1 MEDEYVAELMSNKKE
16 MKNMQKEMQKIMGNK
31 AGKSTDIPTTNDEDE
46 GEDDNASVDSDMKI
60 AAYNKQQQDEE
71 DL

>member
-16 MKNMQKEMQKIMGNK
+16 MKNIHKEIQKIMGNK

-46 GEDDNASVDSDMKI
+46 GEDVSVDSDMKI
-60 AAYNKQQQDEE
+60 AAYDKQ
-71 DL
+71 

>member
-16 MKNMQKEMQKIMGNK
+16 MKNIQKEMQKIMGNK

-46 GEDDNASVDSDMKI
+46 GEDVSVDSDMKI
-60 AAYNKQQQDEE
+60 AAYDKQQQEEE

>member
-16 MKNMQKEMQKIMGNK
+16 MKNIQKEMQKIMGNK

-46 GEDDNASVDSDMKI
+46 GEDVSVDSDMKI
-60 AAYNKQQQDEE
+60 AAYDKQ
-71 DL
+71 

>member
-46 GEDDNASVDSDMKI
+46 DDNVSVDSDMKI
-60 AAYNKQQQDEE
+60 AAYDKQ
-71 DL
+71 

>member
-16 MKNMQKEMQKIMGNK
+16 MKNIQKEMQKIMGNK

-46 GEDDNASVDSDMKI
+46 GEDVSVDSDMKI
-60 AAYNKQQQDEE
+60 AAYDKQQEEEE